1 MGSIDSVPAAFEL
14 TVVDGRARLSFN
26 NALAGSFLSSSGA
39 AWADIAHLELQA
51 PRDERAPVLPDDTPW
66 FQTRRV
72 SLVSAIVATGIGQ
85 LQSALQ
91 ACPLAGAGIH
101 ETRLWM
107 DPVGVHMGG
116 RIAVGN
122 SEAPFT
128 IRVIA
133 KPRGDRDR
141 RVRIDFAD
149 VRLFAPLSIPGPLCG
164 VAVARALTAA
174 LTETGANLGSAS
186 VRVIG
191 AAIAL
196 DPLESTLI
204 AALVSKGW
212 RLPNLEP
219 AWLQSVIQANSEIRL
234 RFESEDSAT
243 QSLDDVE
250 RGARTARLPG
260 LDGGP
265 VPESLAAA
273 DECLFAGD
281 LPAAERAYRQV
292 LAEDPRNR
300 SARTRLLALR
310 AATDGA
316 DAPHLG
322 VALFSDFPAY
332 IPAALLAATVAMS
345 SGDTARA
352 TDLFEKVAALAD
364 ECGEIEDAKLA
375 RAAAAAS
382 RSAAGRPG
390 PAERASDGA
399 KEISETAV
407 PDASGQVLGLVTGS
421 ITNKTAAV
429 YAQQED
435 PDLRA
440 AALGDLLQGFE
451 RLTPERQHD
460 AYASFGRVAEST
472 GDLEHAEEAYWRA
485 TSIAADAARR
495 ADDLVA
501 HARVLLSRGN
511 LAVAVREL
519 EEAATSNP
527 QHVESR
533 RALARIALD
542 RRDLKTAANRLEE
555 VARLLPADEI
565 ASLVD
570 TRQHLAD
577 IYFALGEW
585 SAARDHVELV
595 LAQDPRRLSMLER
608 LTVLQEQMGLHAA
621 AVDSF
626 DRVARSSASPRIRA
640 EALLRQGD
648 ILREHLNDE
657 PRAFEA
663 YLRSSDLDPTL
674 APTALHL
681 IAGYFGRGQFDE
693 VAAVA
698 DDLLRGG
705 ALPAMEPP
713 LRLRLAVA
721 VTLARGDA
729 VRGATVAELS
739 RAPWNAATASAVLAE
754 VAAHLSNSPPSAL
767 DPATILLEIWRTA
780 PNGG

>member
-26 NALAGSFLSSSGA
+26 IAPAGSFLSSSGA
-39 AWADIAHLELQA
+39 AWADVQHLELQA
-51 PRDERAPVLPDDTPW
+51 PRGERAPVLPDDTPW
-66 FQTRRV
+66 FQTRRL
-72 SLVSAIVATGIGQ
+72 SFVSAIIAARISQ
-85 LQSALQ
+85 LQSALH
-91 ACPLAGAGIH
+91 ACPLAEAGIH

-128 IRVIA
+128 IRVTA
-133 KPRGDRDR
+133 EPRGDRDR

-164 VAVARALTAA
+164 AAVARALTAA
-174 LTETGANLGSAS
+174 LTKPGAMLAGPS
-186 VRVIG
+186 VHVLD
-191 AAIAL
+191 AAVDL

-234 RFESEDSAT
+234 RFEGEDSPT
-243 QSLDDVE
+243 QSLGDVE
-250 RGARTARLPG
+250 PGARTAGLPS
-260 LDGGP
+260 LDGES

-273 DECLFAGD
+273 DKCLFAGD
-281 LPAAERAYRQV
+281 LSAAERAYRQV
-292 LAEDPRNR
+292 LAEDPRDR
-300 SARTRLLALR
+300 SARTRLLTLR
-310 AATDGA
+310 AAAGGA
-316 DAPHLG
+316 DAPHLAE
-322 VALFSDFPAY
+322 ALLSDFPTY
-332 IPAALLAATVAMS
+332 VPAVLLAATVAMS
-345 SGDTARA
+345 SGNTDRA
-352 TDLFEKVAALAD
+352 TDLFEKVAALTD

-375 RAAAAAS
+375 RAAAAAA
-382 RSAAGRPG
+382 RSPASQPG
-390 PAERASDGA
+390 PTERASDGA
-399 KEISETAV
+399 KEISETAA

-485 TSIAADAARR
+485 TSIAADATRR

-527 QHVESR
+527 RHVESR
-533 RALARIALD
+533 RALAQIALE
-542 RRDLKTAANRLEE
+542 RRDFKTAANRMEE

-565 ASLVD
+565 ASLLD

-577 IYFALGEW
+577 IYFALADWG
-585 SAARDHVELV
+585 AAKHHIELV
-595 LAQDPRRLSMLER
+595 LAHDPGRLPMLER
-608 LTVLQEQMGLHAA
+608 LTVLQEQLGLHAA
-621 AVDSF
+621 AVDSY
-626 DRVARSSASPRIRA
+626 DKIARLSASPRRRA
-640 EALLRQGD
+640 EALFRQGD
-648 ILREHLNDE
+648 ILREHLDDE

-674 APTALHL
+674 APTALRL

-739 RAPWNAATASAVLAE
+739 RAPWNAAAASAVLAE
-754 VAAHLSNSPPSAL
+754 AAAHLSNSPPSAL
-767 DPATILLEIWRTA
+767 DPAAILLEIWRTT